1 MTAQNLHSGARDGRG
16 SDMRASGAAAGRS
29 QGSQFSGAPLWFWR
43 GAKPLGL
50 PELTRVVQRRLS
62 TIVGTIVAVTGLAIL
77 VAFQLTP
84 QYDAE
89 AVVVLDSRQERVS
102 NVQDVVSGLPTDNAA
117 LRSELDV
124 LMSRPL
130 AAKVVEQTNLLN
142 EPEFNPYAKQTP
154 SGISRMFFWLDESS
168 QLSFDQWFRG
178 IFDSLRSA
186 DKKTPEQQAAETMTR
201 VVDEY
206 LKHLTV
212 SSDGRSLS
220 IRLVFRSD
228 NPQLAARVVNTHA
241 DLYLY
246 SQLEAKFDA
255 TKRANTWL
263 TQRVDE
269 LRGQVRTAEQAVQA
283 YREQNKLVGAT
294 QDASVYS
301 QQLSDMST
309 QLIQARAE
317 RSQFES
323 RLNQAKNQ
331 VNIDSMPEVL
341 NSVTIQRLR
350 EQETQGTRT
359 EADLAQRYGEKHPAL
374 LAARTQLRDVR
385 AQIANEIKKIVASL
399 TNNVESARAR
409 ENALQ
414 KNVDE
419 LMGKVSNVNMAEVK
433 LRELEREA
441 EASRALFQ
449 NFLNRFRETS
459 AGPSVDTP
467 DARIVSPADV
477 PLKASFPRK
486 GLLIGAGFLLSLL
499 CAAVMAAL
507 VEKFEAG
514 FRSPEEIERAIGVAS
529 LGLVPAVP
537 GGLTSSMPAES
548 YVVEKPLSSYAEAI
562 RSIRTAI
569 TFTDFDNPPRSIAV
583 TSSVPDEGKTTLA
596 LSLARSSA
604 LAKRRTI
611 LVDCDLRRGGVAE
624 LLGVKAEPHIVDFLN
639 GTCPL
644 DRLIQTE
651 ESTGL
656 HFIPAPNNVGNSL
669 DLLNSSQYS
678 NLIEALTQAYD
689 CVIIDTPPVLA
700 VSDALAIARRVD
712 ATVFAVRW
720 GHTPENVVENA
731 IKQIRSANLN
741 LTGVVV
747 TRVNLKKHLWYG
759 YGDRGYYYGKYS
771 GYYKA

>member
-1 MTAQNLHSGARDGRG
+1 MTAQHSHALASERNA
-16 SDMRASGAAAGRS
+16 RASGR
-29 QGSQFSGAPLWFWR
+29 APLSAAPVGAGWLWR
-43 GAKPLGL
+43 GAKPIGL
-50 PELTRVVQRRLS
+50 PELARIVQRRLS
-62 TIVGTIVAVTGLAIL
+62 TIVGTVVAVTGLFVL
-77 VAFQLTP
+77 LAFQLTP
-84 QYDAE
+84 QFDAE
-89 AVVVLDSRQERVS
+89 AVLVLDSRQERVS
-102 NVQDVVSGLPTDNAA
+102 SVQDVISGLSTDNAA

-142 EPEFNPYAKQTP
+142 EPEFNTFARSRP
-154 SGISRMFFWLDESS
+154 SGFSRLFFWLDESN
-168 QLSFDQWFRG
+168 QLAVDQWFRAV
-178 IFDSLRSA
+178 FDSLRGQDQMS
-186 DKKTPEQQAAETMTR
+186 PEQQAAETMTR

-206 LKHLTV
+206 LQHLTV
-212 SSDGRSLS
+212 RSDGRSLS
-220 IRLVFRSD
+220 IRLVFRSE
-228 NPQLAARVVNTHA
+228 NPQLAAKVVNTHA

-269 LRGQVRTAEQAVQA
+269 LRGQVRTAEQAVQT
-283 YREQNKLVGAT
+283 YREKNNLVGAN
-294 QDASVYS
+294 QNVSLFA
-301 QQLSDMST
+301 QQLSDTNS
-309 QLIQARAE
+309 QLAIARGE
-317 RSQFES
+317 RSQYEA
-323 RLNQAKNQ
+323 RLNQVRNQ

-350 EQETQGTRT
+350 EQEATATRQ
-359 EADLAQRYGEKHPAL
+359 EAELAQRYGEKHPAL
-374 LAARTQLRDVR
+374 NNARAQLRDLR
-385 AQIANEIKKIVASL
+385 SQIAAEIKKIVASL

-414 KNVDE
+414 RNVNE
-419 LMGKVSNVNMAEVK
+419 LMSKVADINMAEVQM
-433 LRELEREA
+433 REIEREA
-441 EASRALFQ
+441 EASRMLFQ

-459 AGPSVDTP
+459 AGPSIDTP
-467 DARIVSPADV
+467 DARIISPADV
-477 PLKASFPRK
+477 PLVAAFPRK
-486 GLLIGAGFLLSLL
+486 SLLIIAGFLFSLI
-499 CAAVMAAL
+499 CAAVMVAV
-507 VEKFEAG
+507 VEKFESG

-537 GGLTSSMPAES
+537 SGVTASMAAED
-548 YVVEKPLSSYAEAI
+548 YVIEKPLSSYAEAI

-569 TFTDFDNPPRSIAV
+569 TFTDFDNPPQSIAV

-596 LSLARSSA
+596 VSLARSSA

-624 LLGVKAEPHIVDFLN
+624 LLGAKAEPHIVDFLN
-639 GTCPL
+639 GTCTL
-644 DRLIQTE
+644 DKLIQRE

-656 HFIPAPNNVGNSL
+656 HFIAAPNNVGNSL
-669 DLLNSSQYS
+669 DLLNTTQFT
-678 NLIEALTQAYD
+678 NLLEALCKAYE
-689 CVIIDTPPVLA
+689 CVVIDTPPVLA
-700 VSDALAIARRVD
+700 VSDAMAVARRVD

-747 TRVNLKKHLWYG
+747 TRVNLKKHVWYG

>member
-1 MTAQNLHSGARDGRG
+1 MATNPTHAFGDRDGRAAPATA
-16 SDMRASGAAAGRS
+16 RASVVP
-29 QGSQFSGAPLWFWR
+29 GSPLWFLR
-43 GAKPLGL
+43 GVKPIGITDLA
-50 PELTRVVQRRLS
+50 RIVQRRLS
-62 TIVGTIVAVTGLAIL
+62 TIIGTVVLVTGLAVL

-89 AVVVLDSRQERVS
+89 AVLVLDARQERVS
-102 NVQDVVSGLPTDNAA
+102 NVQDVISGLPTDNAA

-130 AAKVVEQTNLLN
+130 AAKVIEQTNLLN
-142 EPEFNPYAKQTP
+142 DPEFNPLANNRP
-154 SGISRMFFWLDESS
+154 SGFTRMLFWLDDST
-168 QLSFDQWFRG
+168 QLAIDQWLRAV
-178 IFDSLRSA
+178 IDSVRNRDA
-186 DKKTPEQQAAETMTR
+186 KTPEQQAAETMTR

-206 LKHLTV
+206 LQHLTV
-212 SSDGRSLS
+212 RSDGRSLS
-220 IRLVFRSD
+220 IRLVFRSED
-228 NPQLAARVVNTHA
+228 PQVAAKVVNTHA

-269 LRGQVRTAEQAVQA
+269 LRGQVRTAEEAVQT
-283 YREQNKLVGAT
+283 YREQHNLVGST
-294 QDASVYS
+294 ENMSVFA
-301 QQLSDMST
+301 QQLSDMNT
-309 QLIQARAE
+309 QLVQARAE
-317 RSQFES
+317 RSQAEA
-323 RLNQAKNQ
+323 RLNQVKSNQ
-331 VNIDSMPEVL
+331 NIDSLPEVL

-350 EQETQGTRT
+350 EQEATATRQ
-359 EADLAQRYGEKHPAL
+359 EAELAQRYGDKHPAL
-374 LAARTQLRDVR
+374 NNARAQLRDLR
-385 AQIANEIKKIVASL
+385 GQISNEIKKIVASL
-399 TNNVESARAR
+399 SNTVESARAR

-414 KNVDE
+414 RNVNE

-441 EASRALFQ
+441 DASRMLFQ

-459 AGPSVDTP
+459 AGPSIDTP
-467 DARIVSPADV
+467 DARIISPADV
-477 PLKASFPRK
+477 PLKAAFPRK
-486 GLLIGAGFLLSLL
+486 GLLVAVGFLLSLI
-499 CAAVMAAL
+499 CAAIMVAL

-514 FRSPEEIERAIGVAS
+514 FRSPEEIERTIGAAS

-537 GGLTSSMPAES
+537 SGVTASMPAED
-548 YVVEKPLSSYAEAI
+548 YVIDKPLSSYAEAI

-569 TFTDFDNPPRSIAV
+569 TFTDFDHPPQSIVV

-596 LSLARSSA
+596 VSLARSSA

-624 LLGVKAEPHIVDFLN
+624 LLKAHAEPNVVDFLD
-639 GTCPL
+639 GTVPL
-644 DRLIQTE
+644 DRVIQRE
-651 ESTGL
+651 ERTGL
-656 HFIPAPNNVGNSL
+656 HFIPAPNNIGNSL
-669 DLLNSSQYS
+669 DMLNSPQFA
-678 NLIEALTQAYD
+678 NLLEALTKAYE
-689 CVIIDTPPVLA
+689 CVVIDTPPVLA
-700 VSDALAIARRVD
+700 VSDALAVARRAD

-731 IKQIRSANLN
+731 IKQIRSANLA

-747 TRVNLKKHLWYG
+747 TRVNLKKHIWYG

>member
-1 MTAQNLHSGARDGRG
+1 MTAQHQALSDRDARPLGP
-16 SDMRASGAAAGRS
+16 AGRTS
-29 QGSQFSGAPLWFWR
+29 APSASPLWFLR
-43 GAKPLGL
+43 GVKPLSVTDL
-50 PELTRVVQRRLS
+50 VRIVQRRLS
-62 TIVGTIVAVTGLAIL
+62 TIIGTIVAVTGLAVL

-84 QYDAE
+84 QFDAE
-89 AVVVLDSRQERVS
+89 AVLVLDSRQERVS
-102 NVQDVVSGLPTDNAA
+102 NIEEVVSGLPRDNAS
-117 LRSELDV
+117 LRSEIDV

-130 AAKVVEQTNLLN
+130 AAKVVEQNNLLN
-142 EPEFNPYAKQTP
+142 EPEFNPFASNKP
-154 SGISRMFFWLDESS
+154 SGFSKLFFWLEDGSK
-168 QLSFDQWFRG
+168 LVVDQWLRAAFSGFRSG
-178 IFDSLRSA
+178 SMKS
-186 DKKTPEQQAAETMTR
+186 PEQQAAETMTL

-206 LKHLTV
+206 LRHLSVRT
-212 SSDGRSLS
+212 DGRSFS
-220 IRLVFRSD
+220 IRLVFRSE

-283 YREQNKLVGAT
+283 YRERNNLVGVNQNVSLFA
-294 QDASVYS
+294 
-301 QQLSDMST
+301 QQLSDMNS
-309 QLIQARAE
+309 QLAAARGD
-317 RSQFES
+317 RSQYEA
-323 RLNQAKNQ
+323 RLNQVRNQ

-350 EQETQGTRT
+350 EQEATATRQ
-359 EADLAQRYGEKHPAL
+359 EAELAQRYGEKHPAL
-374 LAARTQLRDVR
+374 NNAR
-385 AQIANEIKKIVASL
+385 AQLKDLRGQIAAEIKKIVASL
-399 TNNVESARAR
+399 SNNVESARAR
-409 ENALQ
+409 ETSLQ
-414 KNVDE
+414 RNVNE
-419 LMGKVSNVNMAEVK
+419 LMSKVANINMAEVQM
-433 LRELEREA
+433 REIEREA
-441 EASRALFQ
+441 EASRMLFQ

-459 AGPSVDTP
+459 AGPSIDTP
-467 DARIVSPADV
+467 DARIISPADV
-477 PLKASFPRK
+477 PLVASFPRK
-486 GLLIGAGFLLSLL
+486 GVLVGAGFLLSLL
-499 CAAVMAAL
+499 CAAVMVAL

-514 FRSPEEIERAIGVAS
+514 FRSPEEIERVTGIAS

-537 GGLTSSMPAES
+537 GGMTASMAAED

-569 TFTDFDNPPRSIAV
+569 TFTDFDNPPQSIAV

-596 LSLARSSA
+596 VSLARSSA

-624 LLGVKAEPHIVDFLN
+624 LLGAKAEPHIVDFLN
-639 GTCPL
+639 GSCAL
-644 DRLIQTE
+644 DQLIQRE

-656 HFIPAPNNVGNSL
+656 HFIAAPNNIGNSL
-669 DLLNSSQYS
+669 DMLNTTQFTNLL
-678 NLIEALTQAYD
+678 EALTKAYD

-700 VSDALAIARRVD
+700 VSDALAVARRVD

-731 IKQIRSANLN
+731 IKQVRSANLN

-747 TRVNLKKHLWYG
+747 TRVNLKKHVFYG